1 MPELCQNLNPKLKT
15 NLNLSHLSTHA
26 LPILYSLL
34 SRALV
39 SDSIGLGVGSWKV
52 ETVVEKWLESL
63 RGRLPVPSVVL
74 SGKMPIKYLFLVNKQ
89 GQTRISKYYENV
101 TVENRVAIEADIIRK
116 CLGRN
121 DTQVR
126 LHAF

>member
-1 MPELCQNLNPKLKT
+1 MDLVNDQGFSLAVT
-15 NLNLSHLSTHA
+15 STV
-26 LPILYSLL
+26 SL
-34 SRALV
+34 
-39 SDSIGLGVGSWKV
+39 G
-52 ETVVEKWLESL
+52 T
-63 RGRLPVPSVVL
+63 
-74 SGKMPIKYLFLVNKQ
+74 MPIKYLFLVNKQ

-126 LHAF
+126 IYAPKLSKEP